1 MIANKYVHM
10 TEERIDSMIERLQ
23 EAKELKRQQRI
34 KNIGEAALQIFGDR
48 LPNDKLELYDFFQNL
63 SPDMQQDH
71 APVTAADIFSGNAL
85 ASGQESIPNPFQP
98 NAYNLYAKPERN

>member
-48 LPNDKLELYDFFQNL
+48 LPSDKLELYDFFQDL
-63 SPDMQQDH
+63 SPNTQHDH
-71 APVTAADIFSGNAL
+71 APVTVADIFSENAL
-85 ASGQESIPNPFQP
+85 ASEQESIPNPFQP
-98 NAYNLYAKPERN
+98 DSYNRYVNPDRN